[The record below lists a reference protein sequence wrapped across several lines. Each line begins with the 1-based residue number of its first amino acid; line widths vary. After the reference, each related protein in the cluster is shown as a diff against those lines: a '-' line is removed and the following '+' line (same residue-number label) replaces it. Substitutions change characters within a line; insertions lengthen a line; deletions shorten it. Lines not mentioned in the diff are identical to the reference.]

1 MTTPTILPVLDDRAR
16 QYACSHIEPLQD
28 YINDY
33 ADGMVN
39 DGLDIGDAVSN
50 AHSLFCDFMLENGFE
65 PDNGQ
70 ADGLASLIEAC
81 MLEVRRACATGKRP
95 KTFLHT
101 EAYFKGADLNL
112 MCDHIRQF
120 SRIFTEML
128 TLYRQDEADESHVI
142 EYTAARFLEHLAGA
156 GCNVTPQLRRAVTE
170 YSILAT
176 MTVMAVELALL
187 PPF

>member
-1 MTTPTILPVLDDRAR
+1 MVRLMPPPPPHHHSGGGQVMRTPLFPCPVRGACYHGCMTTPTILPVLDDCAR
-16 QYACSHIEPLQD
+16 EYACSHIEPLQD

-50 AHSLFCDFMLENGFE
+50 AHGRFCDFMLENGFE
-65 PDNGQ
+65 PDNDQ
-70 ADGLASLIEAC
+70 ADGVASLIEAC
-81 MLEVRRACATGKRP
+81 MLEVRRACAGCKRP

-101 EAYFKGADLNL
+101 EAYFKGADLYL

-142 EYTAARFLEHLAGA
+142 E
-156 GCNVTPQLRRAVTE
+156 
-170 YSILAT
+170 
-176 MTVMAVELALL
+176 
-187 PPF
+187 